1 MYAKVQVIGNLG
13 RDPETR
19 YTKSGTMNVSF
30 SVASTRRFNDQSGQQ
45 QERTT
50 WFRVTAWGKL
60 GETLDRLAQ
69 DGALAKGRQVFV
81 TGRLEQSE
89 YTGNDGQQRTSLE
102 ISADD
107 VLMLGSRNQGGGTG
121 DLAGSGYSRESSGQA
136 NSAEDIDEL
145 PF

>member
-1 MYAKVQVIGNLG
+1 MYAKVTVLGNVG

-30 SVASTRRFNDQSGQQ
+30 SVASSRRFTDSSGQQ

-60 GETLDRLAQ
+60 GETVDKLAQ
-69 DGALAKGRQVFV
+69 QGYLAKGTKVLV
-81 TGRLEQSE
+81 AGRLDQSE
-89 YTGNDGQQRTSLE
+89 YTNQAGENKTTLE
-102 ISADD
+102 ITADD
-107 VLMLGSRNQGGGTG
+107 VV
-121 DLAGSGYSRESSGQA
+121 LAGSRGDGGGQSAGTGSFRNSGENA
-136 NSAEDIDEL
+136 SPAEDIDEL